1 MKKRYLQHIIQ
12 SHPTTDGA
20 GVKIDRV
27 TMFDQPLT
35 DPFLLLDEFQSETE
49 SDYIA
54 GFPSHPHRGMETLSY
69 LLHGSLEHQDHL
81 GNKGII
87 HSGGA
92 QWMSAGRGII
102 HSEMPAR
109 ELDKLHGF
117 QLWINLAATEKMQ
130 APDYRDVQA
139 NEIPEI
145 ALKGTKIRAIAG
157 HWQIENKEIKGP
169 LNKLSAETSILDIQL
184 EAGASLTISTKAHQ
198 RVLAKLYDG
207 KLSTKPLAPEKSV
220 LVFSEGD
227 ELVLSTEHGASLLL
241 LSGTPIKEKV
251 VHYGPFVMNSYEEI
265 EQAIADYNSGKLGE

>member
-1 MKKRYLQHIIQ
+1 MNNRYLQHIIQ
-12 SHPTTDGA
+12 SQSATDGA
-20 GVKIDRV
+20 GVKIQRV
-27 TMFDQPLT
+27 AMFDQPST
-35 DPFLLLDEFQSETE
+35 DPFLMLDEFQSETE

-117 QLWINLAATEKMQ
+117 QLWINLAAAEKMQ
-130 APDYRDVQA
+130 APNYRDVEA
-139 NEIPEI
+139 DEIPEFVF
-145 ALKGTKIRAIAG
+145 KGAKVRAIAG
-157 HWQIENKEIKGP
+157 HWQIEGKEINGP
-169 LNKLSAETSILDIQL
+169 LSELSAETSILDIRL
-184 EAGASLTISTKAHQ
+184 EAGASLKISTKAHQ

-207 KLSTKPLAPEKSV
+207 QLSTNPLAPEKSV
-220 LVFSEGD
+220 LVFSEGGML
-227 ELVLSTEHGASLLL
+227 ELSTEYGACLLL

-265 EQAIADYNSGKLGE
+265 EQAIADYNAGRFGE

>member
-1 MKKRYLQHIIQ
+1 MKERRLQHIIQ
-12 SHPTTDGA
+12 SHPATDGA
-20 GVKIDRV
+20 GVKIQRV
-27 TMFDQPLT
+27 AMFDQPLS
-35 DPFLLLDEFQSETE
+35 DPFLMLDEFQSETE

-54 GFPSHPHRGMETLSY
+54 GFPSHPHRGMETISY

-117 QLWINLAATEKMQ
+117 QLWINLAAAEKMQ
-130 APDYRDVQA
+130 APDYRDVEA
-139 NEIPEI
+139 DEIPEL
-145 ALKGTKIRAIAG
+145 ALKGIKIRAIAG
-157 HWQIENKEIKGP
+157 HWQIENKEIEGP

-184 EAGASLTISTKAHQ
+184 EAGASLKINTKAHQ

-207 KLSTKPLAPEKSV
+207 QLSTKPLAPEKSV

-227 ELVLSTEHGASLLL
+227 ELVLSTENGASLLL

>member
-1 MKKRYLQHIIQ
+1 MKTRHLQHVIQ
-12 SHPTTDGA
+12 SQPATDGA
-20 GVKIDRV
+20 GVKIQRV
-27 TMFDQPLT
+27 AMFDQPLT
-35 DPFLLLDEFQSETE
+35 DPFLMLDEFQSATE

-117 QLWINLAATEKMQ
+117 QLWINLAAAEKMQ
-130 APDYRDVQA
+130 APKYRDVDTS
-139 NEIPEI
+139 EIPELV
-145 ALKGTKIRAIAG
+145 LKGALVRAIAG
-157 HWQIENKEIKGP
+157 HWHIEGQEIKGP
-169 LNKLSAETSILDIQL
+169 LNDLSAETSILDIRL
-184 EAGASLTISTKAHQ
+184 EAGSSLTINTKAHQ

-207 KLSTKPLAPEKSV
+207 QLSTQPMAPEKSV
-220 LVFSEGD
+220 LVFSDGD
-227 ELVLSTEHGASLLL
+227 KLQLNTEHGASLLL
-241 LSGTPIKEKV
+241 LSGTPIKEEI
-251 VHYGPFVMNSYEEI
+251 VHYGPFVMNTRAEI
-265 EQAIADYNSGKLGE
+265 EQAIADYNAGRFGE

>member
-1 MKKRYLQHIIQ
+1 MKERRLQHIIQ
-12 SHPTTDGA
+12 SHPATDGA
-20 GVKIDRV
+20 GVKIQRV
-27 TMFDQPLT
+27 AMFDQPLT
-35 DPFLLLDEFQSETE
+35 DPFLMLDEFQSETE

-117 QLWINLAATEKMQ
+117 QLWINLAAAEKMQ
-130 APDYRDVQA
+130 APDYRDVEA
-139 NEIPEI
+139 DEIPELSLEG
-145 ALKGTKIRAIAG
+145 AKIRAIAG
-157 HWQIENKEIKGP
+157 HWQIEDNQIEGP
-169 LNKLSAETSILDIQL
+169 LNKLSAETSILDIRL
-184 EAGASLTISTKAHQ
+184 EAGASLKINTKAHQ
-198 RVLAKLYDG
+198 RVIAKLYDG
-207 KLSTKPLAPEKSV
+207 QLSTKPLAPEKSV

-227 ELVLSTEHGASLLL
+227 ELVLSTEDGASLLL

-265 EQAIADYNSGKLGE
+265 EQAIADYNSGSFGE